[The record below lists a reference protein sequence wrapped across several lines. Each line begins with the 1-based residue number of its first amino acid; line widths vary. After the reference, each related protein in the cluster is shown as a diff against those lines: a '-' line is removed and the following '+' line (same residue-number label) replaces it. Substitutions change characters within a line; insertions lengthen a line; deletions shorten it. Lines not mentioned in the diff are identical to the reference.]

1 MVFEQGSLAAFEQDA
16 QLRFGAAV
24 ADQNAAAGGEG
35 LFGGG
40 DGRLDFRHGFE
51 RGLCFHGHRALG
63 LRVVAEGVE
72 DMPQAA
78 WLHDHGCEE
87 AQGYLYAPALDAAA
101 LHTRLQ
107 TQQAEMAHG

>member
-1 MVFEQGSLAAFEQDA
+1 MLVNGEDAAIVRWILMLA
-16 QLRFGAAV
+16 
-24 ADQNAAAGGEG
+24 
-35 LFGGG
+35 
-40 DGRLDFRHGFE
+40 
-51 RGLCFHGHRALG
+51 RALG